1 MTMIVKVAAHAERE
15 EQQEQMQQEFD
26 EAGIVRVLSTL
37 PPFYLTAADDLKVL
51 AEIAGTFR
59 CKPRIAP
66 AGGEDVPEPSESEET
81 TDHLVEFIR
90 HLGYTFNWDEEE
102 RVWCVSG
109 LRDGFTDESADEP
122 APSRRAAAIEAIRF
136 LAS

>member
-1 MTMIVKVAAHAERE
+1 MQMRGVAVPMTMIVKVAAR
-15 EQQEQMQQEFD
+15 
-26 EAGIVRVLSTL
+26 IVQVLSSM
-37 PPFYLTAADDLKVL
+37 PPFYLTAADDLKAL

-66 AGGEDVPEPSESEET
+66 AGDEDVPEPSESEET
-81 TDHLVEFIR
+81 TDQLVEFIR
-90 HLGYTFNWDEEE
+90 HVGYTFNWDEDG
-102 RVWCVSG
+102 RMWCISG

>member
-1 MTMIVKVAAHAERE
+1 MAMIVKVAARAERSE
-15 EQQEQMQQEFD
+15 HQEQMQQEFD
-26 EAGIVRVLSTL
+26 EAGIVQVMSTI
-37 PPFYLTAADDLKVL
+37 PPFYLTAADDVKAL

-59 CKPRIAP
+59 CKPKIAP
-66 AGGEDVPEPSESEET
+66 ASDEDVPEASESEET
-81 TDHLVEFIR
+81 TDRLVDFIR